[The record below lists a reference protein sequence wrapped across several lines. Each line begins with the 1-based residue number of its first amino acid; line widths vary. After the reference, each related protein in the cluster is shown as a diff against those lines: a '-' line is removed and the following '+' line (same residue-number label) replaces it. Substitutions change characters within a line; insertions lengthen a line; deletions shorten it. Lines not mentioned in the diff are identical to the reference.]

1 MESVIYQ
8 STPLALKYLAP
19 AEIDAHLAQ
28 LGDRAV
34 CVVGFGMSERVVK
47 SACPT
52 LWINMPVLGGD
63 AVYEIWISDQPVRQ
77 CQDESIVGVCNE
89 DIFFGCMTVHLD
101 SKENFSAVVQHSYS
115 DIFAFLERS
124 DYAHL
129 VRVWNYFPDINAIED
144 GMERYRSFSIGRQE
158 AFVRYGRIVE
168 ESPAACALGS
178 HGGALVIYFL
188 AARSPGKQ
196 IENPRQI
203 SAYHYPE
210 QYGPRSPAFSRA
222 TLAFAD
228 ATPTLFISGTA
239 SILGHATVHPGSVN
253 LQTHETLN
261 NIRAVIEQ
269 AAQGGF
275 KIRDD
280 ERGLALKAYVRHAE
294 HMVEVRDIIRD
305 EWGAKI
311 QLIVMQADVCRV
323 DLLVEIEAV
332 CWGAGSE

>member
-1 MESVIYQ
+1 MKSVICQ
-8 STPLALKYLAP
+8 RMPLALRYIEPQEIDTYLAQSG
-19 AEIDAHLAQ
+19 ENTVCVI
-28 LGDRAV
+28 GYGMRERAV
-34 CVVGFGMSERVVK
+34 K
-47 SACPT
+47 ADCPVI
-52 LWINMPVLGGD
+52 WVNMPVLD
-63 AVYEIWISDQPVRQ
+63 SAAVYEVWTSDKSLRRH
-77 CQDESIVGVCNE
+77 QDGVVTGASNE
-89 DIFFGCMTVHLD
+89 DFFFGCMSIQPHST
-101 SKENFSAVVQHSYS
+101 ENFSGAIQRAYS
-115 DIFAFLERS
+115 DIFAFLQ
-124 DYAHL
+124 YNAYPHL
-129 VRVWNYFPDINAIED
+129 LRVWNYFPEINAIED
-144 GMERYRSFSIGRQE
+144 NMERYRSFSIGRQE

-305 EWGAKI
+305 EWGAQI
-311 QLIVMQADVCRV
+311 QLIVVQADICRV